1 VASERHGA
9 YNPPQRFV
17 QIIAQSPRDTREVTS
32 MARSTTRRAFL
43 RGTAAALAAV
53 ASRPAIAQQM
63 QTHLPKGLAPKPRG
77 PIVFLD
83 YDKEELDYAYR
94 QDVWAPNAAD
104 IAKRNAQKNAAARAR
119 LGPPRRFRYG
129 STEIERLDLYAAS
142 RPNPPIH
149 VHIHGGQWRTGSA
162 AGDAFFAEMF
172 VDAGVHFISIDF
184 NSVIDTKGDLMP
196 LAQQARGAVA
206 WVYNNATM
214 FGGDANRLYLSGH
227 SSGAHLAAVVLT
239 TRWQD
244 YGVPMNIVKG
254 GLCCSGMYD
263 LYPVSLSAR
272 SSFVNF
278 TAEVV
283 EALSPQRHIDQL
295 VAPLIV
301 AYGALETPEFQR
313 QNRDFAAAVKS
324 SGKAVTLLVGE
335 GYNHFEIRE
344 TLASPYALLG
354 RAALAQMRA

>member
-1 VASERHGA
+1 M
-9 YNPPQRFV
+9 
-17 QIIAQSPRDTREVTS
+17 TT
-32 MARSTTRRAFL
+32 STTRRAIL
-43 RGTAAALAAV
+43 RGAAAALAAM
-53 ASRPAIAQQM
+53 ASRTATAQQM
-63 QTHLPKGLAPKPRG
+63 QTHLPKGVAPKPRG
-77 PIVFLD
+77 PVVFLD

-104 IAKRNAQKNAAARAR
+104 IARRNAQKNAAARAR
-119 LGPPRRFRYG
+119 LGPPRRLRYG
-129 STEIERLDLYAAS
+129 STDVERLDLYATS
-142 RPNPPIH
+142 RPNAPIH
-149 VHIHGGQWRTGSA
+149 VHIHGGQWRTGTA
-162 AGDAFFAEMF
+162 AGDACFAEMF

-184 NSVIDTKGDLMP
+184 NTVTETNGDLMP
-196 LAQQARGAVA
+196 LAQQARRAVA

-244 YGVPMNIVKG
+244 QGLPMDIVKG

-272 SSFVNF
+272 SSFVHF
-278 TAEVV
+278 TAEVID
-283 EALSPQRHIDQL
+283 ALSPQRHLDRL
-295 VAPLIV
+295 VAPLAV

-313 QNRDFAAAVKS
+313 QSRDFAAAVTS

-344 TLASPYALLG
+344 TLATPYGLLG
-354 RAALAQMRA
+354 RAALAQIQMRA